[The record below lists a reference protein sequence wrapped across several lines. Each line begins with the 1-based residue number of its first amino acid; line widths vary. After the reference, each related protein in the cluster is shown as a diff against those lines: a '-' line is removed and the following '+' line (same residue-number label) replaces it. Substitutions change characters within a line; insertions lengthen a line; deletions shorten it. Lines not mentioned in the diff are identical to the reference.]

1 MKWTYVLGVVVLTA
15 LLSISGTFLIMEKNY
30 EQKETKRAE
39 DELVNA
45 SEVEV
50 KEEEKFVS
58 TVDTSSG
65 MGWESNVFSKKID
78 GWKSGD
84 EPFPGSLV
92 EDVIQMM
99 SHQKVVA
106 ELKEGSIMITPERID
121 TLIQMI
127 EENKDKYPRQQMSD
141 KYARHEIYIEILKR
155 WEKGDFA
162 TVDDDH
168 NMLMIIRGGKPPEGL
183 ATGIASEE
191 QEIHY
196 IFQVFAKE
204 VDEVLGSTEKQ
215 H

>member
-15 LLSISGTFLIMEKNY
+15 LLSIGGTFLIMEKNY
-30 EQKETKRAE
+30 AKEESKRAE
-39 DELVNA
+39 DELV
-45 SEVEV
+45 STSKVEE

-65 MGWESNVFSKKID
+65 MGWEDSTFSKKID
-78 GWKSGD
+78 EWKSGD
-84 EPFPGSLV
+84 EPFPDSLV

-99 SHQKVVA
+99 SHQKVIA

-127 EENKDKYPRQQMSD
+127 EENKDKYPRQKMSD
-141 KYARHEIYIEILKR
+141 KYARHEVYLEILKR
-155 WEKGDFA
+155 WEKGDFS

-168 NMLMIIRGGKPPEGL
+168 NMLMYIRGGKPPEGL
-183 ATGIASEE
+183 ATGIATEE
-191 QEIHY
+191 QEKHY

-204 VDEVLGSTEKQ
+204 VDEVFGSTEKQ
-215 H
+215 N